1 MFTYTIV
8 LNLTKVGWKVSYL
21 DYWLFPILCVRY
33 FSIIDYVLSY
43 AYRRLFFQKNSMFPF
58 SSMLELSEWHTTVI
72 RQQKSTQ
79 TAGGFKCIKSRK
91 FKVFICKICSRPV
104 RHKKK
109 KKKFERGHRA
119 VTEAWFS
126 LRHGGVFSGPWCER
140 VHKAVTRT
148 CSAGRQGNVV
158 LWKTYYKVM
167 MRTLWC
173 FMQQVLVFNTVKLKK
188 YSSPVCV

>member
-126 LRHGGVFSGPWCER
+126 LVMGVCSVDRDVSVFIRPSREHVQPVVKGTLFCE
-140 VHKAVTRT
+140 KPTTRWWWGLCDVS
-148 CSAGRQGNVV
+148 CSR
-158 LWKTYYKVM
+158 
-167 MRTLWC
+167 C
-173 FMQQVLVFNTVKLKK
+173 
-188 YSSPVCV
+188 